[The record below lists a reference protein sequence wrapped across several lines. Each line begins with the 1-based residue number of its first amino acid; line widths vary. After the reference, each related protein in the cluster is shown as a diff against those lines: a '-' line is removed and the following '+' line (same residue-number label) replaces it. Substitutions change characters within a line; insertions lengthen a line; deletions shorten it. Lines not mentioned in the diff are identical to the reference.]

1 MIWEFDIEESLII
14 YKPLFLCNQKE
25 PNLDGD
31 GGGGKGVSSK
41 FQSVSVVVVVVVVS
55 HNVLEWYLTDY

>member
-31 GGGGKGVSSK
+31 GGGVSSK
-41 FQSVSVVVVVVVVS
+41 FQSVSVVVVVVS
-55 HNVLEWYLTDY
+55 HNVLEWYFTDY

>member
-25 PNLDGD
+25 PHLEGD
-31 GGGGKGVSSK
+31 GGGEGVSSK
-41 FQSVSVVVVVVVVS
+41 FQSVSVVVVVVS
-55 HNVLEWYLTDY
+55 HNVLEWYFTDY

>member
-31 GGGGKGVSSK
+31 GGGGGGGI
-41 FQSVSVVVVVVVVS
+41 Q
-55 HNVLEWYLTDY
+55 